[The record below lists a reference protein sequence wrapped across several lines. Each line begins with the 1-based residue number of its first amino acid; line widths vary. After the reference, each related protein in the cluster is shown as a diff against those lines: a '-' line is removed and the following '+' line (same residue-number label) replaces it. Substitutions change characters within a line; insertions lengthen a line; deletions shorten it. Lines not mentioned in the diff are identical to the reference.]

1 MEGFPKEANLKDG
14 RGDEKKP
21 QEGRNE
27 QRGCGGAEHAR
38 SFPCFFFSFPCE
50 IVPLPCRKGTICE
63 RERERA
69 GQGPEPEIA

>member
-27 QRGCGGAEHAR
+27 RRGCGGAEHAR
-38 SFPCFFFSFPCE
+38 SFPCDKA
-50 IVPLPCRKGTICE
+50 RE
-63 RERERA
+63 RSVKERERA